1 MTTSRAFIKRHAVL
15 TYFALTF
22 AISWGGI
29 LIVLAPV
36 GFPINTDRVEFY
48 IALVVNQ
55 AGPILAG
62 ILLTS
67 FVYGRAGLRELRSRL
82 LRWRVGA
89 HWYAV
94 SLLTAPLLTTATLFT
109 LSLTSPAFLPAIIT
123 TGDRASLLMMGLV
136 AGLLGGLEELGWTG
150 FAVPELRRRY
160 GILATALIVGFL
172 WGAWHFLLTF
182 WASGDSSGALSL
194 SLLVPPLLFY
204 VAVLPT
210 FRVLM
215 VWVYDRT
222 ESLLVAILMHASLSA
237 GTVYILMP
245 GVTGVAL
252 STYYLVLT
260 AVLWIVVAVVAV
272 VNSEQISRRPLRR
285 RMA

>member
-1 MTTSRAFIKRHAVL
+1 MT
-15 TYFALTF
+15 
-22 AISWGGI
+22 
-29 LIVLAPV
+29 
-36 GFPINTDRVEFY
+36 
-48 IALVVNQ
+48 
-55 AGPILAG
+55 G

-272 VNSEQISRRPLRR
+272 VNSGQISRRPLRR